1 MFLARWLRRLTQVST
16 PTVPKRR
23 PSNAGRSLRIE
34 SLECR
39 SLMAGVVELNLGMSG
54 GYLPGDPA
62 GSALPSTPTAW
73 VSPGSADHG
82 PAGQSTSTMMRNA
95 TVTITV
101 QGSNDA
107 PLLNP
112 QAAAKPCTADGTSP
126 GTVTIT
132 LQNTNDAPVLAPSR
146 TVAPVSPIQ
155 APSMTVTI
163 TVQGTNDLPS

>member
-1 MFLARWLRRLTQVST
+1 MFLARWLRRLTQVSA
-16 PTVPKRR
+16 PKVPKRR

-39 SLMAGVVELNLGMSG
+39 SLMAGVVESNLGMSG
-54 GYLPGDPA
+54 GYLSGDPA
-62 GSALPSTPTAW
+62 GSALSSPPTVW
-73 VSPGSADHG
+73 VSPASADHG
-82 PAGQSTSTMMRNA
+82 SAGHLTSTMIRNA

-112 QAAAKPCTADGTSP
+112 QAAAKPCIADGTSP

-132 LQNTNDAPVLAPSR
+132 LQNTNDAPVLAPTR
-146 TVAPVSPIQ
+146 AAAPVSPLQ
-155 APSMTVTI
+155 VPSMTITI